1 MPNVL
6 THGLMAQ
13 RVFETLSEGDVVSA
27 IKAHPQVF
35 KFASNGPDFLF
46 YYNAWPWMDQDE
58 ANRVSEYGEQMHRG
72 RVNQF
77 VDTMIDLAK
86 KQNQV
91 AAKRIMIAFVA
102 GYLCHWALDSVA
114 HPFIFYR
121 SGSMAGNLKYYHFR
135 YESNLDVKM
144 VRDVF
149 KLKLKDYP
157 TRSFLNMTHNQED
170 VVAFL
175 VSESH
180 KKTYASDI
188 TKEDCLLSMKHAKS
202 ILVPLFDPTGVL
214 YSITRGVERVA
225 ANNLW
230 KFSSHMVSS
239 NIDESY
245 DELNLKRSLWKN
257 PAEPSLTSNTT
268 FLDLFDES
276 IDRGFDALEHLDKIL
291 RGEASS
297 MASVIQDRNFNSGH
311 STYIEMFEFDNIYLK
326 K

>member
-13 RVFETLSEGDVVSA
+13 RVFETLSEGDVVRA

-58 ANRVSEYGEQMHRG
+58 AKRVSEYGEQMHRG

-114 HPFIFYR
+114 HPFVFYR
-121 SGSMAGNLKYYHFR
+121 SGSMKGNLKYYHFR

-175 VSESH
+175 VSETH
-180 KKTYASDI
+180 KKTFNSDI

-202 ILVPLFDPTGVL
+202 ILVPLFDPTGVMYL
-214 YSITRGVERVA
+214 LTRGAERVI

-245 DELNLKRSLWKN
+245 DELNLSRSLWKN
-257 PAEPSLTSNTT
+257 PAEPSITSNAT

-276 IDRGFDALEHLDKIL
+276 IDRGFDAIEHLEKMIS
-291 RGEASS
+291 GEVSS
-297 MASVIQDRNFNSGH
+297 MAPVILDRNFNSGH
-311 STYIEMFEFDNIYLK
+311 STFIEMFEFDNIYLK